1 MAVRPHPMTKSGFG
15 EHLRRERE
23 MRGVSLE
30 EIAGATRIS
39 TRFLDALEK
48 EAWDRL
54 PGGVFN
60 RGFVRTVARFLG
72 LEEESLLAEYALA
85 TRPPGD
91 HAILS
96 EPSPQPSA
104 PRRTPWIALGMV
116 SLLLALAG
124 AGAYGWRWFSARRAE
139 LNAAASAVPAAP
151 VPPGLPPVA
160 PSWPAEPA
168 PPTQPVPRTP
178 PPTPSPWAALPQEAP
193 IAPPSH
199 PADELRLT
207 VGADK
212 QTYLTVIT
220 DDRQVFAGAILAGES
235 RSFSAKS
242 AVTVEAQ
249 DAGAIRL
256 ELNGQMLAPIGPLGQ
271 SGKLTIGRRDLK
283 SEPGGHD

>member
-1 MAVRPHPMTKSGFG
+1 MSKTGFG

-72 LEEESLLAEYALA
+72 LEEETLLAEYALA
-85 TRPPGD
+85 TRPPGAS
-91 HAILS
+91 AIPS
-96 EPSPQPSA
+96 EPPPQPFA
-104 PRRTPWIALGMV
+104 PRRAPWIALGMA
-116 SLLLALAG
+116 LLLALAAG
-124 AGAYGWRWFSARRAE
+124 GAYGWQWLSARRAE
-139 LNAAASAVPAAP
+139 LNAAASAVPAKP
-151 VPPGLPPVA
+151 VPPGLPPLA
-160 PSWPAEPA
+160 PALPAEPVRPPEPRPQA
-168 PPTQPVPRTP
+168 PPPA
-178 PPTPSPWAALPQEAP
+178 PSPWTALPPEAPGAALP
-193 IAPPSH
+193 I

-207 VGADK
+207 IGAEK

-220 DDRQVFAGAILAGES
+220 DDRQVFAGTLLAGES
-235 RSFSAKS
+235 RSFSAKG
-242 AVTVEAQ
+242 AVTVETQ

-256 ELNGQMLAPIGPLGQ
+256 ELNGQVLAPIGPLGQ
-271 SGKLTIGRRDLK
+271 PGKLTLGRRNLR

>member
-1 MAVRPHPMTKSGFG
+1 MTKSGFG

-85 TRPPGD
+85 TRPPG
-91 HAILS
+91 ANAVPS
-96 EPSPQPSA
+96 EPPPQPSNPRRA
-104 PRRTPWIALGMV
+104 PRIALGLASV
-116 SLLLALAG
+116 LALAG
-124 AGAYGWRWFSARRAE
+124 ASAYGWVWFSARRAE
-139 LNAAASAVPAAP
+139 LNAAASAPPSAP
-151 VPPGLPPVA
+151 VPPGLPPIA
-160 PSWPAEPA
+160 SALPAEPV
-168 PPTQPVPRTP
+168 PPPEPLPQAP
-178 PPTPSPWAALPQEAP
+178 PPTRSPWTALPPEAP
-193 IAPPSH
+193 VAPLPNLT
-199 PADELRLT
+199 DELRLT
-207 VGADK
+207 IGADK
-212 QTYLTVIT
+212 ETYLTVTT
-220 DDRQVFAGAILAGES
+220 DGHQVFAGAFLAGAS

-256 ELNGQMLAPIGPLGQ
+256 ELNGQALAPIGPLGQ
-271 SGKLTIGRRDLK
+271 PGKLTLGRPDPR